1 MNFMKNNYYV
11 FLTIF
16 FLNIIGTIFSIKNN
30 ELFSE
35 EDIIYTIKTDNESE
49 FRNAVE
55 KLNNIGGIILI
66 DTPIININLD
76 LTIEIGGTIDGGIIG
91 IKQINDEYPIINFKN
106 VRDAFKPNTISK
118 GMISITGTNKFLKY
132 LIIEKSACYGINISG
147 KKTTLDHIITRYN
160 SFPGISL
167 YNSEDTTLNY
177 CYSYRNFGKYSYG
190 ELGAGFAIDLGTSIN
205 TIFNYCYAWDNS
217 NDGFLTFSHAQAK
230 KLENLSLFHS
240 ACWNNGNLDIFTGKY
255 DYDLGKPLDK
265 NLWSIED
272 IINSDENFESNYKN
286 KTFNINNAKIIGE
299 NVNEWIVKANGNI
312 DGNGFEF
319 GWKTASNIQNSQRI
333 GDYLISFDNKN
344 SGFIN
349 KNGQK
354 CLASFTNNVGFNN
367 NINYQLTLNF
377 EKWSNN
383 WSWGDTKNSQTEL
396 DFKKPNNINSAQ
408 KLFYS
413 VRDQMINTISS
424 NKFNDNL
431 SFDYAINNL
440 KN

>member
-1 MNFMKNNYYV
+1 M
-11 FLTIF
+11 
-16 FLNIIGTIFSIKNN
+16 
-30 ELFSE
+30 
-35 EDIIYTIKTDNESE
+35 
-49 FRNAVE
+49 
-55 KLNNIGGIILI
+55 
-66 DTPIININLD
+66 
-76 LTIEIGGTIDGGIIG
+76 
-91 IKQINDEYPIINFKN
+91 
-106 VRDAFKPNTISK
+106 
-118 GMISITGTNKFLKY
+118 
-132 LIIEKSACYGINISG
+132 
-147 KKTTLDHIITRYN
+147 
-160 SFPGISL
+160 
-167 YNSEDTTLNY
+167 
-177 CYSYRNFGKYSYG
+177 
-190 ELGAGFAIDLGTSIN
+190 
-205 TIFNYCYAWDNS
+205 
-217 NDGFLTFSHAQAK
+217 
-230 KLENLSLFHS
+230 ENLFLFHS

-333 GDYLISFDNKN
+333 GDYLISFDNKI

-349 KNGQK
+349 KNGLK

-431 SFDYAINNL
+431 SFDYAIKNL